1 MKNRVD
7 AETVRSFDERMY
19 DIYKER
25 NALDMSRLYTA
36 EKEKEFDS
44 REEALDKEFKELL
57 FSNSSLADVPNGKVI
72 FDDLFS
78 KATDE
83 SEALYDGEF
92 QDLYDCFV
100 FFEEMV
106 EKALVLTG
114 TIQ

>member
-1 MKNRVD
+1 MKNRID
-7 AETVRSFDERMY
+7 AETVRSFDDRMY

-57 FSNSSLADVPNGKVI
+57 FSNSSLSEVPNGRVI

-78 KATDE
+78 KAVDK

-92 QDLYDCFV
+92 QDIYDCFV
-100 FFEEMV
+100 FFEEIV

>member
-1 MKNRVD
+1 MKNNID
-7 AETVRSFDERMY
+7 TEIIRSFDERM
-19 DIYKER
+19 DAIYKER
-25 NALDMSRLYTA
+25 NALDMAGLYTD
-36 EKEKEFDS
+36 EKDKEFNT

-57 FSNSSLADVPNGKVI
+57 FNNSVFVDVPNGRVI

-78 KATDE
+78 KAVDE